1 MKNIYDI
8 LADINSG
15 TKKKIILD
23 TDTYNEID
31 DQFALAYAML
41 LSGQENS
48 NIELLSVNAAPYLNT
63 RSTSPLDGM
72 EKSYDEIKRIVN
84 FIDPSS
90 TLPVYKGSTKFMESK
105 DKPEMSDAA
114 KNIIDT
120 SAAFDSDNRLYV
132 VAIGAPTNVSAA
144 LTIDPTLKDRIAVV
158 WLGGTALHW
167 PSARE
172 FNMMQDINSS
182 QILLDCGVPLADIPC
197 AGVCTHLAT
206 TIPELEYHLRGKNK
220 PCDYL
225 VDIVSSYPGHEY
237 PTWSKVIWD
246 VSAIACLAVPN
257 SMSQVVIPTPRLTCD
272 CYYAQDQ
279 SRHPYIYITHMNRD
293 LIFGELFKTLASA
306 DIE

>member
-48 NIELLSVNAAPYLNT
+48 NIELLSVSAAPYLNT

-114 KNIIDT
+114 RNIIDT
-120 SAAFDSDNRLYV
+120 SADFDSDNRLYV

-172 FNMMQDINSS
+172 FNLMQDINSS

-220 PCDYL
+220 L
-225 VDIVSSYPGHEY
+225 
-237 PTWSKVIWD
+237 
-246 VSAIACLAVPN
+246 
-257 SMSQVVIPTPRLTCD
+257 
-272 CYYAQDQ
+272 
-279 SRHPYIYITHMNRD
+279 
-293 LIFGELFKTLASA
+293 
-306 DIE
+306 